1 MRALGGPSTVGCV
14 FLALSCTP
22 LPPVHRAGS
31 ISMMPKGDG
40 KQRRPKKSDLPPP
53 PPEAAAPPPAPASR
67 VESDKLISVRKQIA
81 LIKRF
86 EAYQKQASSSPKSR
100 TSFRKKEKGDAKT
113 GRGDDEQVDV
123 SGVDWNQ
130 LDVMF
135 VDGYNIINAWP
146 RLKKPF
152 VKGDLATARRLL
164 LDDVADFTVKRY
176 ESVVVFDANGWSENA
191 NGAAKDR
198 EEEYAGGLVR
208 VVYAHDSADAYIER
222 ETRRLRSEGKA
233 VCAATS
239 DGGIATA
246 CRLHGATVFSA
257 KYFVTEL
264 KASRNAGA
272 AILADF
278 NKRQERLS
286 GGPRSSGIW
295 DALDESLRE
304 QLDGQIQQSA
314 EALLTRKQR
323 EALEAIERDK
333 AEGRLVE
340 RGAMARRKQML
351 AEQAAAKRRRRA
363 EAKAEAEA
371 EAADGEVLDASEE
384 DVDT

>member
-1 MRALGGPSTVGCV
+1 M
-14 FLALSCTP
+14 
-22 LPPVHRAGS
+22 
-31 ISMMPKGDG
+31 
-40 KQRRPKKSDLPPP
+40 
-53 PPEAAAPPPAPASR
+53 
-67 VESDKLISVRKQIA
+67 
-81 LIKRF
+81 
-86 EAYQKQASSSPKSR
+86 
-100 TSFRKKEKGDAKT
+100 
-113 GRGDDEQVDV
+113 
-123 SGVDWNQ
+123 
-130 LDVMF
+130 
-135 VDGYNIINAWP
+135 
-146 RLKKPF
+146 
-152 VKGDLATARRLL
+152 
-164 LDDVADFTVKRY
+164 
-176 ESVVVFDANGWSENA
+176 
-191 NGAAKDR
+191 
-198 EEEYAGGLVR
+198 
-208 VVYAHDSADAYIER
+208 
-222 ETRRLRSEGKA
+222 
-233 VCAATS
+233 
-239 DGGIATA
+239 
-246 CRLHGATVFSA
+246 
-257 KYFVTEL
+257 TEL

-371 EAADGEVLDASEE
+371 EAAEGEAPDASEE